1 MILSPLEHET
11 LEATE
16 ANRSWVIASS
26 CGYSLNAEFVYST
39 RPMSNPYCC
48 LRYIAVVY
56 IIVGLGLMS
65 VNGSK
70 EKGRTGGA

>member
-16 ANRSWVIASS
+16 ANRSWSITSS
-26 CGYSLNAEFVYST
+26 CGYYLNAEFVYPNRSV
-39 RPMSNPYCC
+39 SNPYCC
-48 LRYIAVVY
+48 LRHIAVVY

-65 VNGSK
+65 VNGSE
-70 EKGRTGGA
+70 EKGRTGDA